1 MTSTGNGHGSIKE
14 DVVKFLSEQPNDIT
28 IEEIM
33 DFLLVKQKI
42 IQGQKA
48 LKEGH
53 YYSHE
58 KAKELMKKW
67 LQ

>member
-1 MTSTGNGHGSIKE
+1 MTTSRNQHGSIKE
-14 DVVKFLSEQPNDIT
+14 DVVKFLSEQPDDIT

-42 IQGQKA
+42 LQGQKA
-48 LKEGH
+48 LEEGH

-58 KAKELMKKW
+58 EAKALMKKW

>member
-1 MTSTGNGHGSIKE
+1 MTLTANQHGSIKE
-14 DVVKFLSEQPNDIT
+14 DVVKFLSEQPDDIT

-42 IQGQKA
+42 TQGQRA
-48 LKEGH
+48 LEDGH

-58 KAKELMKKW
+58 EAKELMKKW

>member
-1 MTSTGNGHGSIKE
+1 MTTTRNQHGSIKD
-14 DVVKFLSEQPNDIT
+14 DVVKFLSEQSDDIT

-33 DFLLVKQKI
+33 DYLLVKQKI
-42 IQGQKA
+42 IRGQRA
-48 LKEGH
+48 LREGH

-58 KAKELMKKW
+58 EAKELMKKW

>member
-1 MTSTGNGHGSIKE
+1 M
-14 DVVKFLSEQPNDIT
+14 VRFLAEQPDDIT

-33 DFLLVKQKI
+33 DYLLVKQKI
-42 IQGQKA
+42 MQGQKA

-58 KAKELMKKW
+58 EARELMKKIPRD
-67 LQ
+67 